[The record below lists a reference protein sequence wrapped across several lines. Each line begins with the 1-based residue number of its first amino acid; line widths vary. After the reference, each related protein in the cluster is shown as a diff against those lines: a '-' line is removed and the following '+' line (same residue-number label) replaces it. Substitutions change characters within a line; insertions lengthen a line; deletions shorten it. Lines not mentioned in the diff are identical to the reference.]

1 MLLGSVEAS
10 VFVPY
15 FRRLVIRELRGLK
28 VSQVEIARALGITQ
42 AAVSKV
48 LKQSKRFNGPLPPPE
63 GLEVPLRE
71 LELVAKKVAQLIY
84 KGELNEAGILA
95 NRYWLLIAASGDACR
110 AHEKLGWRRSE
121 CYICTKM
128 VFPELDVGRGL
139 VMADIERALLV
150 LSSSEH
156 FPSLIPQVL
165 TNIAVAIPGAK
176 TLYDVAAVPG
186 RISRSQSGELLYRRP
201 EFGASRHLGGILL
214 SINGKYRAVM
224 NIKYD
229 RAVREAML
237 ALGIVFREFSSLE
250 YPSAN
255 PAALAA
261 RQLLDE
267 CPACNALVD
276 VGGEHVEPVVYL
288 FGNRAV
294 EVADMAV
301 SLAEV
306 YYAVSKKLAVREVD
320 AR

>member
-15 FRRLVIRELRGLK
+15 FRRLIIRELRGMKL
-28 VSQVEIARALGITQ
+28 SQVEIARALGVTQ

-48 LKQSKRFNGPLPPPE
+48 LKQGRRFNGPLPPPE

-71 LELVAKKVAQLIY
+71 LQLVARRVAQLIC

-121 CYICTKM
+121 CYVCMKI

-139 VMADIERALLV
+139 VMADLERALLV

-156 FPSLIPQVL
+156 FPNLIPQVL

-201 EFGASRHLGGILL
+201 MFGASKHLGGILL

-229 RAVREAML
+229 RLVREAMQ
-237 ALGIVFREFSSLE
+237 ALGIVFREYSSLE
-250 YPSAN
+250 YPSSN

-294 EVADMAV
+294 EVADLAV
-301 SLAEV
+301 SIAEI
-306 YYAVSKKLAVREVD
+306 YYALSKRVAVRTVD
-320 AR
+320 TR